1 MASRKCKLL
10 SVIYRV
16 VVKAGKSDG
25 VIVVVKAGKSD
36 GVVVVVKQARCDQVT
51 IRYRNTNVQKVL
63 GWNIISKFLPVL
75 SLLQL
80 SDLILQTCA

>member
-25 VIVVVKAGKSD
+25 VIVVVK
-36 GVVVVVKQARCDQVT
+36 QARCDQVT
-51 IRYRNTNVQKVL
+51 IRYRNIKVL
-63 GWNIISKFLPVL
+63 SWNIISKFLPVL

-80 SDLILQTCA
+80 SDLILQTCT

>member
-25 VIVVVKAGKSD
+25 VIVVVK
-36 GVVVVVKQARCDQVT
+36 QARRDQVT
-51 IRYRNTNVQKVL
+51 IRYQNINVQKVL

-75 SLLQL
+75 GLLQL
-80 SDLILQTCA
+80 SDLILQTCT

>member
-25 VIVVVKAGKSD
+25 VIVVVM
-36 GVVVVVKQARCDQVT
+36 QARCDQVA
-51 IRYRNTNVQKVL
+51 IRYRNINVQKVL

-75 SLLQL
+75 GLLQL
-80 SDLILQTCA
+80 SDLILQACT